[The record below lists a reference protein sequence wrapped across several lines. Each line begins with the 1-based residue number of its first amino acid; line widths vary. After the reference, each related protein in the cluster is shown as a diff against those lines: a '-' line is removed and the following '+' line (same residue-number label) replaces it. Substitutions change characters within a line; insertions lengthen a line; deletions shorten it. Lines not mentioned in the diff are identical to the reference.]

1 MSKPKILTRKKLRK
15 EVLEQIENF
24 PIEAPRDYNMADWK
38 FEKLIEQIKT
48 FEEDLDDDH
57 EVALKLA
64 SFGSA
69 VVMYEAIKI
78 LICFIFMDL

>member
-1 MSKPKILTRKKLRK
+1 MMSKPKILTRKKLRK

-69 VVMYEAIKI
+69 VVMY
-78 LICFIFMDL
+78 